1 MKTAFSIRVYKQ
13 YFNFACSHF
22 LVFENG
28 TREPLHGHNYRV
40 QVKGEAPKLTKD
52 LVFDFLDIKP
62 IIRKICN
69 ELDHKLILP
78 TENPYLKITPEEFK
92 IGDWIYAERQEDDD
106 WRMQQQPCVF
116 LDMGTNKCTIY
127 PVRPDDCAGFPHLT
141 KTPLKSYIY
150 IHKQNIE
157 YCPATYRFV
166 EKMMERIEISKD

>member
-1 MKTAFSIRVYKQ
+1 
-13 YFNFACSHF
+13 
-22 LVFENG
+22 
-28 TREPLHGHNYRV
+28 
-40 QVKGEAPKLTKD
+40 
-52 LVFDFLDIKP
+52 
-62 IIRKICN
+62 
-69 ELDHKLILP
+69 
-78 TENPYLKITPEEFK
+78 
-92 IGDWIYAERQEDDD
+92 
-106 WRMQQQPCVF
+106 VF